1 MPKFGTSAPGPG
13 IFSSRSTTGFSVRSQ
28 RMTVEKNSGAGPP
41 AMRPAHYTRN
51 HRCPEKSTPH
61 HWIIQPSAAP
71 CITPPERTKSIFPE
85 FKATW
90 HDSKTD
96 RKVDFTG
103 TIDSQISLETARI
116 HGQDEVHDLK
126 KIFTRAEIRAF
137 NYLVNA
143 ENSGRMRGVG

>member
-1 MPKFGTSAPGPG
+1 MPRKIDTASLDHSTIRRALHNAAGTYEVY
-13 IFSSRSTTGFSVRSQ
+13 FS
-28 RMTVEKNSGAGPP
+28 
-41 AMRPAHYTRN
+41 
-51 HRCPEKSTPH
+51 
-61 HWIIQPSAAP
+61 
-71 CITPPERTKSIFPE
+71 E

-116 HGQDEVHDLK
+116 HGQEEVHDLK